1 MDIIECLVKCTISL
15 NSYIIY
21 EMKPEHSIIH
31 EFESNIS
38 KLKIVGNIFI
48 TFYNRNK
55 STAFIDLIRNTHT
68 HTYIY
73 THISKFQTW
82 TYTIKCICAHG
93 IVLSHIKRTVT
104 E

>member
-1 MDIIECLVKCTISL
+1 
-15 NSYIIY
+15 
-21 EMKPEHSIIH
+21 MKPEHSTIH

-55 STAFIDLIRNTHT
+55 STAFIVLIRNSHT
-68 HTYIY
+68 HTYTY
-73 THISKFQTW
+73 VSEFQTW